1 MENAEK
7 ILAVKKNSLK
17 NRRAHLN
24 ENWVVL
30 GWRRASADRL
40 LLLLLL
46 ALYLHFFD
54 AHRGGR
60 ACHFYFYFL
69 FLFFGKS
76 VGPAPPH
83 MRGRSSPTE
92 SNYAMSTSGRT
103 FKLALIKYWLHVV
116 FFINHSTF
124 CEVCSRS
131 ASVGYRS
138 ICICFLWAGN
148 RSADSSIFRFQLII
162 FQVPQ

>member
-24 ENWVVL
+24 ENWAVL

-116 FFINHSTF
+116 FSLTIRLFVRYAVGRPPLDIVQF
-124 CEVCSRS
+124 VS
-131 ASVGYRS
+131 AS
-138 ICICFLWAGN
+138 FE
-148 RSADSSIFRFQLII
+148 
-162 FQVPQ
+162 QVTGVRIVLFFGFN

>member
-46 ALYLHFFD
+46 ALYLHFFH

-116 FFINHSTF
+116 FSLTIRLFVRYAVGRPPLDIVQF
-124 CEVCSRS
+124 VS
-131 ASVGYRS
+131 AS
-138 ICICFLWAGN
+138 FE
-148 RSADSSIFRFQLII
+148 
-162 FQVPQ
+162 QVTGVRIVLFFGFN